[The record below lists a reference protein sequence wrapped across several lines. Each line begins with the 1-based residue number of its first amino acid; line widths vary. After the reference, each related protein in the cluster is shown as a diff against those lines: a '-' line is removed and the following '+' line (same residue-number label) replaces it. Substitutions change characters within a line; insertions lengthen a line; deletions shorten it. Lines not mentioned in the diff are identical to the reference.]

1 MRINY
6 VKEIDENLREINKI
20 LNRDLKRE
28 MIKLDLGLSHF
39 YILTTLYRKKVL
51 SSGNLAKSLDV
62 RNSTITSLVDRLVK
76 LSLVKRR
83 RCERDRR
90 VVLVELTDKGKKLTE
105 KLLTLRK
112 ERLKEIV
119 KELPEEKV
127 KEIYESIKRV
137 KEILKKK

>member
-6 VKEIDENLREINKI
+6 VEEIDENLREINKI

-83 RCERDRR
+83 RDERDRR

>member
-28 MIKLDLGLSHF
+28 MIRLDLGLSHF
-39 YILTTLYRKKVL
+39 YILTTLYREKVL

-83 RCERDRR
+83 RDERDRR

-127 KEIYESIKRV
+127 KEIYESIKKV

>member
-39 YILTTLYRKKVL
+39 YILTTLYREKVL

-62 RNSTITSLVDRLVK
+62 KNSTITSLVDRLAK

-90 VVLVELTDKGKKLTE
+90 VVLVELTDKGRKLTE

>member
-28 MIKLDLGLSHF
+28 MIRLDLGLSHF
-39 YILTTLYRKKVL
+39 YILTTLYREKVL

-83 RCERDRR
+83 RDERDRR
-90 VVLVELTDKGKKLTE
+90 IVLVELTDKGKKLTE

>member
-1 MRINY
+1 MIINY

-28 MIKLDLGLSHF
+28 MIRLDLGLSHF

-83 RCERDRR
+83 RDERDRR

>member
-39 YILTTLYRKKVL
+39 YILTTLYREKVL

-90 VVLVELTDKGKKLTE
+90 VVLVELTDKGRKLTE

-112 ERLKEIV
+112 KRLKEIV
-119 KELPEEKV
+119 KELSGEEV

>member
-1 MRINY
+1 MIINY

-39 YILTTLYRKKVL
+39 YILTTLYREKVL

-76 LSLVKRR
+76 LLLVKRR

-90 VVLVELTDKGKKLTE
+90 VVLVELTDKGRKLTE

-112 ERLKEIV
+112 KRLKEIV

>member
-6 VKEIDENLREINKI
+6 VEEIDENLREINKI

-39 YILTTLYRKKVL
+39 YILTTLYREKVL

-83 RCERDRR
+83 RDERDRR

>member
-28 MIKLDLGLSHF
+28 MIRLDLGLSHF
-39 YILTTLYRKKVL
+39 YILTTLYREKVL

-76 LSLVKRR
+76 LSLVKRG

>member
-1 MRINY
+1 MIINY

-28 MIKLDLGLSHF
+28 MIRLDLGLSHF
-39 YILTTLYRKKVL
+39 YILTTLYREKVL

-83 RCERDRR
+83 RDERDRR

>member
-1 MRINY
+1 
-6 VKEIDENLREINKI
+6 VEEIDENLREINKI

-39 YILTTLYRKKVL
+39 YILTTLYREKVL

-62 RNSTITSLVDRLVK
+62 KNSTITSLVDRLVK
-76 LSLVKRR
+76 LLLVKRR

-112 ERLKEIV
+112 KRLKEIV
-119 KELPEEKV
+119 KELPGEEV

>member
-6 VKEIDENLREINKI
+6 VEEIDENLREINKI

-39 YILTTLYRKKVL
+39 YILTTLYREKVL

-62 RNSTITSLVDRLVK
+62 KNSTITSLVDRLVK

-112 ERLKEIV
+112 KRLKEIV
-119 KELPEEKV
+119 KELPGEKV
-127 KEIYESIKRV
+127 EEIYESIKRV

>member
-1 MRINY
+1 ME
-6 VKEIDENLREINKI
+6 EIDENLREINKI

-39 YILTTLYRKKVL
+39 YILTTLYREKVL

-62 RNSTITSLVDRLVK
+62 KNSTITSLVDRLVK
-76 LSLVKRR
+76 LLLVKRR

-112 ERLKEIV
+112 KRLKEIV
-119 KELPEEKV
+119 KELPGEEV

>member
-6 VKEIDENLREINKI
+6 VEEIDENLREINKI

-39 YILTTLYRKKVL
+39 YILTTLYREKVL

-62 RNSTITSLVDRLVK
+62 KNSTITSLVDRLVK
-76 LSLVKRR
+76 LLLVKRR

-112 ERLKEIV
+112 KRLKEIV
-119 KELPEEKV
+119 KELPGEKV
-127 KEIYESIKRV
+127 EEIYESIKRV

>member
-39 YILTTLYRKKVL
+39 YILTTLYREKVL

-90 VVLVELTDKGKKLTE
+90 VVLVELTDKGRKLTE

-119 KELPEEKV
+119 KELPREEV

>member
-28 MIKLDLGLSHF
+28 MIRLDLGLSHF
-39 YILTTLYRKKVL
+39 YILTTLYREKVL

-83 RCERDRR
+83 RDERDRR

>member
-1 MRINY
+1 ME
-6 VKEIDENLREINKI
+6 EIDENLREINKI

-39 YILTTLYRKKVL
+39 YILTTLYREKVL

-62 RNSTITSLVDRLVK
+62 KNSTITSLVDRLVK

-112 ERLKEIV
+112 KRLKEIV

-127 KEIYESIKRV
+127 EEIYESIKRV

>member
-1 MRINY
+1 ME
-6 VKEIDENLREINKI
+6 EIDENLREINKI

-28 MIKLDLGLSHF
+28 MIRLDLGLSHF
-39 YILTTLYRKKVL
+39 YILTTLYREKVL

-62 RNSTITSLVDRLVK
+62 KNSTITSLVDRLVK

-90 VVLVELTDKGKKLTE
+90 VVLVELTDKGRKLTE

>member
-1 MRINY
+1 ME
-6 VKEIDENLREINKI
+6 EIDENLREINKI

-28 MIKLDLGLSHF
+28 MIRLDLGLSHF
-39 YILTTLYRKKVL
+39 YILTTLYREKVL

-62 RNSTITSLVDRLVK
+62 KNSTITSLVDRLVK

-127 KEIYESIKRV
+127 EEIYESIKRV
-137 KEILKKK
+137 EEILKKKR

>member
-39 YILTTLYRKKVL
+39 YILTTLYREKVL

-83 RCERDRR
+83 RDERDRR
-90 VVLVELTDKGKKLTE
+90 IVLVELTDKGKKLTE

>member
-6 VKEIDENLREINKI
+6 VEEIDENLREINKI

-39 YILTTLYRKKVL
+39 YILTTLYREKVL

-76 LSLVKRR
+76 LSLVRRR

-90 VVLVELTDKGKKLTE
+90 VVLVELTDKGRKLTE

-112 ERLKEIV
+112 KRLKEIV
-119 KELPEEKV
+119 KELSREEV

>member
-39 YILTTLYRKKVL
+39 YILTTLYREKVL

-90 VVLVELTDKGKKLTE
+90 VVLVELTDKGRKLTE

>member
-6 VKEIDENLREINKI
+6 VEEIDENLREINKI

-39 YILTTLYRKKVL
+39 YILTTLYREKVL

>member
-6 VKEIDENLREINKI
+6 VEEIDENLREINKI

-39 YILTTLYRKKVL
+39 YILTTLYREKVL

-62 RNSTITSLVDRLVK
+62 KNSTITSLVDRLVK

-112 ERLKEIV
+112 KRLKEIV
-119 KELPEEKV
+119 KELPGEEV

>member
-6 VKEIDENLREINKI
+6 VEEIDENLREINKI

-39 YILTTLYRKKVL
+39 YILTTLYREKVL

-62 RNSTITSLVDRLVK
+62 KNSTITSLVDRLVK
-76 LSLVKRR
+76 LLLVKRR

-112 ERLKEIV
+112 KRLKEIV
-119 KELPEEKV
+119 KELPGEEV

>member
-1 MRINY
+1 
-6 VKEIDENLREINKI
+6 
-20 LNRDLKRE
+20 
-28 MIKLDLGLSHF
+28 
-39 YILTTLYRKKVL
+39 
-51 SSGNLAKSLDV
+51 
-62 RNSTITSLVDRLVK
+62 
-76 LSLVKRR
+76 LVKRR
-83 RCERDRR
+83 RDERDRR

>member
-39 YILTTLYRKKVL
+39 YILTTLYREKVL

-62 RNSTITSLVDRLVK
+62 KNSTITSLVDRLVK

-83 RCERDRR
+83 RDERDRR

>member
-39 YILTTLYRKKVL
+39 YILTTLYREKVL

-83 RCERDRR
+83 RDERDRR